1 MTDRRVALAAVAG
14 AHGVKGEVRLKLFSD
29 SVQAAAER
37 GLKPLGAHRG
47 GGDPLTAPAAVF
59 DPAGFEKTR

>member
-1 MTDRRVALAAVAG
+1 MSEGPSPELVALLAAQAG
-14 AHGVKGEVRLKLFSD
+14 LERALKLFSD

-47 GGDPLTAPAAVF
+47 GGDPLAAPAAVF
-59 DPAGFEKTR
+59 DPASFEKTR